1 MKPETPIPH
10 APAIWV
16 DVTTLMHWQRP
27 AVGIIR
33 VEHQF
38 CQWLL
43 QAGVDVHF
51 CRYDKY
57 RKSIFRVQ
65 KEEVEAR
72 IRFINACRS
81 APANAAAPQA
91 GRDRLLQLVKHI
103 IASLPPS
110 LGIRVRNHLIRLR
123 PRINHARHRLKAAW
137 QYLKR
142 IKQPSRTT
150 LPAEPAGERVRLAP
164 GSVYVSMGLDWDYKN
179 MADLYAMKQEQGFK
193 CLFFCYDTI
202 PVKLPHL
209 CVADV
214 SRQFAHYFAD
224 LAWTAD
230 RILCISDSSRRDLLQ
245 LMERLGVPAPDA
257 ARVHLGGDIAPEEAT
272 AAVSPAI
279 APLLEHP
286 YLLFVSTIE
295 RRKNHEILY
304 RAYTRLAEEGVE
316 LPRLIFVGMPGWG
329 VQELLSDI
337 HLDPRVQGLI
347 IQLNHVN
354 DADLAAL
361 YRQAQF
367 TLYPSLYEGWG
378 LPVAESLAFGKYC
391 LCSSASSLPEVG
403 QGFVDYLDPWD
414 LPAWVDR
421 LRFLVTHPEWVA
433 ERNQQIANEYRPHP
447 WKATA
452 AEIHEHAR
460 QLLETPGKDPA
471 SRLRQENDKRASP
484 RHRPGH
490 TRIQ

>member
-1 MKPETPIPH
+1 MKHETPITQT
-10 APAIWV
+10 PAIWV

-27 AVGIIR
+27 AVGIVR

-43 QAGVDVHF
+43 QAGLGVHF

-57 RKSIFRVQ
+57 RKIFFRVQ
-65 KEEVEAR
+65 RDEVQTRIQHINAFQTAPVGTSVSLEQRAR
-72 IRFINACRS
+72 LLHLVKRFIA
-81 APANAAAPQA
+81 
-91 GRDRLLQLVKHI
+91 V
-103 IASLPPS
+103 LPPS
-110 LGIRVRNHLIRLR
+110 LALRVRNSLIRLR
-123 PRINHARHRLKAAW
+123 PRVNSARHRIKTAW
-137 QYLKR
+137 QRLR
-142 IKQPSRTT
+142 RFSE
-150 LPAEPAGERVRLAP
+150 LSGSAMPAEPAGEIIRFGP
-164 GSVYVSMGLDWDYKN
+164 GSVYVSMGLDWDYKD
-179 MADLYAMKQEQGFK
+179 MADIYVLKQEQGFK

-202 PVKLPHL
+202 PVKFPHL

-224 LAWTAD
+224 LAWASD
-230 RILCISDSSRRDLLQ
+230 RILCISDSSRRDLLK
-245 LMERLGVPAPDA
+245 LMDQLGVPAPDA
-257 ARVHLGGDIAPEEAT
+257 ARVHLGGDIVPEEGAAT
-272 AAVSPAI
+272 LSPAI
-279 APLLEHP
+279 APLLERP

-304 RAYTRLAEEGVE
+304 RAYTRLVEEGLE

-329 VQELLSDI
+329 VQEFLSDI

-354 DADLAAL
+354 DSDLAVL

-378 LPVAESLAFGKYC
+378 LPVAESLVFGKYC
-391 LCSSASSLPEVG
+391 LCSNTSSLPEVG
-403 QGFVDYLDPWD
+403 QDFVDYLDPWD

-421 LRFLVTHPEWVA
+421 LRFLITHPEWVA
-433 ERNQQIANEYRPHP
+433 ERNQLIAANYRPHP

-452 AEIHEHAR
+452 AEIHGHAL
-460 QLLETPGKDPA
+460 QLLQQI
-471 SRLRQENDKRASP
+471 QEKA
-484 RHRPGH
+484 
-490 TRIQ
+490 I